1 MSNKELA
8 EELGKP
14 IIRKS
19 EKRKVYSPFI
29 DNVWSAGLLANM
41 QLIIKFIKGIRFLLC
56 VFDIFSKYAWII
68 PLKDIKGIAITN
80 FLSLIAN

>member
-8 EELGKP
+8 EELDNP

-29 DNVWSAGLLANM
+29 DNVYSALLLANT

-68 PLKDIKGIAITN
+68 PLKDIKGIAVTN
-80 FLSLIAN
+80 FLNLIAN